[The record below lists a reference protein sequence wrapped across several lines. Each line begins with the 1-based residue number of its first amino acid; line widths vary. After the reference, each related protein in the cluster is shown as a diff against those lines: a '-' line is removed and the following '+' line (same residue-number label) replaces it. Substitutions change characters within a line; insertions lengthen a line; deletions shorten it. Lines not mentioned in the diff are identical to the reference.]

1 MWAAL
6 PVPWGCGVG
15 AWGWG
20 LPHCP
25 CLLCGPPDT
34 WLGEALLETWVR
46 ALGLEAGWALPGE
59 LLTLWPPMLPSG
71 LLPGAGLCVP
81 GRGHPLDLVCVSNC
95 VHFYFPSS
103 PAPST
108 PHPLPL
114 HAFVPVSP
122 HTWHLPPGAWPN
134 PSPHGLHLPGT
145 AWLAA
150 WRTAA
155 PGSLR
160 HAGSRGVQ
168 SLPHQLG
175 L

>member
-1 MWAAL
+1 MGLGAAHHPACFTALLAPGWVKPSWKLGWGTGLEEGWA
-6 PVPWGCGVG
+6 PVG
-15 AWGWG
+15 ASHP
-20 LPHCP
+20 L
-25 CLLCGPPDT
+25 
-34 WLGEALLETWVR
+34 WLTV
-46 ALGLEAGWALPGE
+46 
-59 LLTLWPPMLPSG
+59 LPSG
-71 LLPGAGLCVP
+71 LLSEARLRVP
-81 GRGHPLDLVCVSNC
+81 GRGHPWDLVCVSNR

-103 PAPST
+103 PTLSALYPL
-108 PHPLPL
+108 HP

-122 HTWHLPPGAWPN
+122 HTPPSPGACPT
-134 PSPHGLHLPGT
+134 PSPHRLHLPGT